1 MSADDRE
8 PEEREPDQPG
18 YDTIRIDTE
27 GGVAVLRLN
36 RPDKRNALSSA
47 LRREVVEA
55 LDRLEEDDDI
65 RAVIVTGEGDEAFA
79 AGADVKEFSERTGA
93 EQRES
98 MEGRSIF
105 DAVAAFP
112 KPILAAIHG
121 YCLGGGSELALACDV
136 RIADR
141 TARFGQPEVRIGLIP
156 GGGGTQRLASLVG
169 YGQALRIC
177 LTGDF
182 VDAEEAYRIGL
193 VEFLVD
199 EGDHLEK
206 AREVAGRMMRWS
218 PVALQLIKQ
227 AVRSAPDVSLTGGL
241 ELERE
246 LFLTAFESEDGQ
258 EGISAFVEK
267 RDPDITGK

>member
-79 AGADVKEFSERTGA
+79 AA
-93 EQRES
+93 
-98 MEGRSIF
+98 
-105 DAVAAFP
+105 
-112 KPILAAIHG
+112 
-121 YCLGGGSELALACDV
+121 
-136 RIADR
+136 
-141 TARFGQPEVRIGLIP
+141 
-156 GGGGTQRLASLVG
+156 GGTQRLASLVG

-218 PVALQLIKQ
+218 PVALRLIKQ